1 MKHEKVVEVEEKSRS
16 KSGGNVNIGSS
27 GANSSGAN
35 SSVDNG
41 DGGKDNHSRRTTAA
55 TTGTATT
62 TTASAAAATG
72 AARDPGPGAPP
83 FRTREAERIER
94 QRPECKGSVE
104 KGYSFRSSSFCH
116 SKQSTAQLVFVKS
129 KEFKGFDTSFVH

>member
-1 MKHEKVVEVEEKSRS
+1 MEEKSRS

-27 GANSSGAN
+27 GANSS
-35 SSVDNG
+35 VDNG
-41 DGGKDNHSRRTTAA
+41 NGGKDNHSRRN
-55 TTGTATT
+55 
-62 TTASAAAATG
+62 
-72 AARDPGPGAPP
+72 PGPGASP

-116 SKQSTAQLVFVKS
+116 SKQSTAQPVFVKS